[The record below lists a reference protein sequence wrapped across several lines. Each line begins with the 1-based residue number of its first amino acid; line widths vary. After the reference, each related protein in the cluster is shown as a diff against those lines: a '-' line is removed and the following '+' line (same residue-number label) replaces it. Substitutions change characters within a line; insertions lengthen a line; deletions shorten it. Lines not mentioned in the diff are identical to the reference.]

1 MSSLGGQ
8 NRDIGTTSQMLLP
21 MVNLHVITSVMPAS
35 IAEVRNYLGKPE
47 KFRPFYCN
55 CISCVFNCD
64 DLLYIQ
70 FFIPHF
76 KFMKFILF
84 YSSFQRIAM
93 LWILPATNQQIRL
106 LWNVV
111 VESREWFYFM
121 QQICMLFIYQPKAN
135 LICDKWRKVCKLY
148 VYFISV
154 LETL

>member
-8 NRDIGTTSQMLLP
+8 NRDIGATSQILLP
-21 MVNLHVITSVMPAS
+21 MVNLHVITSMMQAS

-47 KFRPFYCN
+47 KFRLFYCN

-64 DLLYIQ
+64 DLLCIY
-70 FFIPHF
+70 FFMPHF

-121 QQICMLFIYQPKAN
+121 QQICTLCILPTQG
-135 LICDKWRKVCKLY
+135 KL
-148 VYFISV
+148 V
-154 LETL
+154 LRQVTQGL